1 MNDVEKEKTLVQDL
15 MDLRAKL
22 DIILEESFSRNEL
35 FSTALKVFFFKNKKI
50 RIQINQID

>member
-35 FSTALKVFFFKNKKI
+35 FSTALKVFFSKTKKYEFK
-50 RIQINQID
+50 